1 MQEKR
6 VESIQEV
13 DFSGLKVPFIAVYQH
28 PEDFPDKCV
37 ARIYE
42 LDKPTDTLMVK
53 DTVEEIE
60 TDIRKHTGMTFLPR
74 GTEDVLSLV
83 GVWM

>member
-6 VESIQEV
+6 VNSIQEV
-13 DFSGLKVPFIAVYQH
+13 DFSGLKVPFVAVYKH
-28 PEDFPDKCV
+28 PGDFPDKCV

-60 TDIRKHTGMTFLPR
+60 ADIRKYTGMIFLPR
-74 GTEDVLSLV
+74 GKEDVPSLV

>member
-6 VESIQEV
+6 VESIKEV
-13 DFSGLKVPFIAVYQH
+13 DFSGLKVPFIAVYQR
-28 PEDFPDKCV
+28 PEDFPEKCV

-42 LDKPTDTLMVK
+42 LDKPTDTILVK
-53 DTVEEIE
+53 DTLKEIE
-60 TDIRKHTGMTFLPR
+60 IDIQENTGMVFMPR
-74 GTEDVLSLV
+74 KAEDVRSLV

>member
-1 MQEKR
+1 MKEKR
-6 VESIQEV
+6 VESVQEI
-13 DFSGLKVPFIAVYQH
+13 DFSGLKVPFIVVYEQ

-42 LDKPTDTLMVK
+42 LDKPTDTLMIK

-60 TDIRKHTGMTFLPR
+60 NDIRKHTGMIFMPR
-74 GTEDVLSLV
+74 GKEDVLSLV
-83 GVWM
+83 GIWI